1 MKNNT
6 KAHIGLIGANLI
18 YGLNYVIAKGI
29 MPDFMSPRAI
39 IFLRVLGA
47 VIVFNIIHFLFV
59 KEKIERKDLK
69 IFAACGLFGIAI
81 NQIFFFEGL
90 NLTTPINA
98 SLIMTTGPIFVLV
111 FSYFLLKEKINLSK
125 LIGIILGTTGA
136 SILILLGG
144 KLALNSNTS
153 TGNLLVFINCISY
166 ALYLVIAKPVMVK
179 YNPITVM
186 RWVFNFGFIYILP
199 FCIQPILNTNFEI
212 IPSNIWLS
220 IFYVVIGTTILA
232 YLFNNYAL
240 RIVSPIVS
248 SSYMYSQPAI
258 AAIVSMVYL
267 HEQLTLIKILAAALI
282 FAGLYFVSIRKTNLN
297 LG

>member
-6 KAHIGLIGANLI
+6 KAHIGLIGANLL

-29 MPDFMSPRAI
+29 MPDYMSPRGV

-47 VIVFNIIHFLFV
+47 VIVFNIIHLLFV

-69 IFAACGLFGIAI
+69 LFAACGLFGIAI

-111 FSYFLLKEKINLSK
+111 FSFFILKEKISLSK
-125 LIGIILGTTGA
+125 LLGIILGTTGA

-144 KLALNSNTS
+144 KLAFNANTS
-153 TGNLLVFINCISY
+153 TGNLLVFINCMSY
-166 ALYLVIAKPVMVK
+166 ALYLVLAKPVMVK

-186 RWVFNFGFIYILP
+186 KWVFNFGFIYILP
-199 FCIQPILNTNFEI
+199 FCIHPILSTNFEI
-212 IPSNIWLS
+212 IPTGIWLS

-248 SSYMYSQPAI
+248 GSYMYSQPAI
-258 AAIVSMVYL
+258 AAIVSIVYL
-267 HEQLTLIKILAAALI
+267 HEKLTLIKILAAVLI
-282 FAGLYFVSIRKTNLN
+282 FAGLYFVSIRKQT
-297 LG
+297 